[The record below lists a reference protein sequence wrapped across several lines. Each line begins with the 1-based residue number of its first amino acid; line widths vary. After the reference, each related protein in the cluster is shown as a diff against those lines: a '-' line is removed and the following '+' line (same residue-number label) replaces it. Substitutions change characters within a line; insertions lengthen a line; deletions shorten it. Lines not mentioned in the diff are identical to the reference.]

1 MRSKIKKCLALV
13 LTVVTLCSLTI
24 VNADVKNPATADE
37 ALGNFRN
44 ARAGSIGANCLYR
57 SQHPVNGSYRS
68 RFALK
73 LMQENNIRTVLDLS
87 DSDSSLKKYFKK
99 NNIGASNYYRM
110 LYNSG
115 SVYTAHM
122 SGGSRKGSSTRKKV
136 AKVGRFM
143 AKKKGPYLIHCELGR
158 DRTGFVM
165 LVLESLMGA
174 PYSYMLDDFTF
185 TDMNRKGDT
194 YEKSKKTAISRLNS
208 DLSIMTGKSKK
219 TNWSKQDLAKYAE
232 KYLKKGGMTKSEIAA
247 LKRNLTVSYPKAS
260 YTGSTAPAK
269 TVTAPVTTTPKTT
282 TGTAPAATATPADST
297 KSTAGTAPAAP
308 ATPADSTKSTT
319 GKAPSTNT
327 KTPSTPAATAPETT
341 APAASTRTTAT
352 PAAAKKTT
360 SKESPAYRN
369 LSINGK
375 TILSKTIKVGQTYT
389 FNYKLEQG
397 DLKNYAVECYN
408 SNKSKVKVKA
418 CGKGKLTIKG
428 RKKGTVVLRLRNKKD
443 HNKRVKITI
452 TVKK

>member
-24 VNADVKNPATADE
+24 VNADVKNPATANE

-99 NNIGASNYYRM
+99 NNIGDTNYYRM

-247 LKRNLTVSYPKAS
+247 LKRNLTVSYPKES
-260 YTGSTAPAK
+260 NTGTIAPAK
-269 TVTAPVTTTPKTT
+269 PVIEPAAPTTAPKSTDSSKTT
-282 TGTAPAATATPADST
+282 TGTTPEKDTAKTTTPSTGAAATAPKASAPAATPAAST
-297 KSTAGTAPAAP
+297 KT
-308 ATPADSTKSTT
+308 
-319 GKAPSTNT
+319 
-327 KTPSTPAATAPETT
+327 TT
-341 APAASTRTTAT
+341 APATTKKAT
-352 PAAAKKTT
+352 G
-360 SKESPAYRN
+360 KESPAYRN

-375 TILSKTIKVGQTYT
+375 TLLSQTIKVGQTYT
-389 FNYKLEQG
+389 FNYKLEKG

-408 SNKSKVKVKA
+408 SNKSKVRVTA
-418 CGKGKLTIKG
+418 CGKGKLTIRG
-428 RKKGTVVLRLRNKKD
+428 RKKGTVTLRLRNKKD

>member
-13 LTVVTLCSLTI
+13 MAVVTLCSLTI
-24 VNADVKNPATADE
+24 VNAAVKNPATADE

-282 TGTAPAATATPADST
+282 TGKAPAATATPADST
-297 KSTAGTAPAAP
+297 KSTTGT
-308 ATPADSTKSTT
+308 
-319 GKAPSTNT
+319 APSTNT

>member
-13 LTVVTLCSLTI
+13 LTVVTFCSLTI

-185 TDMNRKGDT
+185 TDMNRKGYT
-194 YEKSKKTAISRLNS
+194 YDKSKKTAISRLNG

-219 TNWSKQDLAKYAE
+219 TNWSKQNLAKYAE
-232 KYLKKGGMTKSEIAA
+232 KYLKKGGMTDSEIAA
-247 LKRNLTVSYPKAS
+247 LKRNLAVSYPKES
-260 YTGSTAPAK
+260 NTGTIAPAK
-269 TVTAPVTTTPKTT
+269 PVTEPAAPTTAPKSTDSSKTT
-282 TGTAPAATATPADST
+282 TGTTPTTTTTPAD
-297 KSTAGTAPAAP
+297 G
-308 ATPADSTKSTT
+308 TKSTT
-319 GKAPSTNT
+319 GTTPEKDTAKTT
-327 KTPSTPAATAPETT
+327 TPSTGAAATAPKASAPAATPAASTKTTT
-341 APAASTRTTAT
+341 APATTKKAT
-352 PAAAKKTT
+352 G
-360 SKESPAYRN
+360 KESPAYRN

-375 TILSKTIKVGQTYT
+375 TLLSQTIKVGQTYT
-389 FNYKLEQG
+389 FNYKLEKG

-408 SNKSKVKVKA
+408 SNKSKVRVTA
-418 CGKGKLTIKG
+418 CGKGKLTIRG
-428 RKKGTVVLRLRNKKD
+428 RKKGTVTLRLRNKKD